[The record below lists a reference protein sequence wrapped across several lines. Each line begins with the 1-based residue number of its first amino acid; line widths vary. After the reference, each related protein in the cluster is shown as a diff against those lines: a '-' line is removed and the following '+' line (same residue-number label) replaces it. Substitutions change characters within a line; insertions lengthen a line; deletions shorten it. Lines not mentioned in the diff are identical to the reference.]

1 MTISTETHRQLT
13 QWRHHLHANPEL
25 GFEEQATSD
34 FVAARLAEMGL
45 EVTRGI
51 GGTGLVGTL
60 RSGSGNRAIGLRA
73 DMDALAIR
81 EVEGRDHGSRNPGKM
96 HACGH
101 DGHTTMLLGAAQHLA
116 AQPHF
121 SGTVHFIFQPAEEHG
136 RGALRM
142 IEDGLFERFPVEEVY
157 GIHNMPGIPVGH
169 FATRSGPF
177 MGAEDNFEIVVTGKG
192 VHAARPHSGVDPIV
206 AASAIVMGLQ
216 TIVSRRIDPTKP
228 CVVSVTEF
236 ITNGTRNVIPS
247 EVRIKG
253 DCRSFLPEVSA
264 SIELEMRRL
273 VESIAAGYAAS
284 ATVDYTREFVPTINA
299 PETTEAAVRVA
310 RSILGS
316 DAVDADCALRMG
328 SEDFAHMLARVPGT
342 FVNLGNGAAGTAGAI
357 PLHNPGYDFNDEIIP
372 LGVAYYTALVAD
384 RLPPEA

>member
-1 MTISTETHRQLT
+1 MTINASTHLQLT

-34 FVAARLAEMGL
+34 FVAAHLSEMGL

-60 RSGSGNRAIGLRA
+60 RAGRGNRTIGLRA
-73 DMDALAIR
+73 DMDALAIQ
-81 EVEGRDHGSRNPGKM
+81 EVEGRDHGSRSPGKM

-116 AQPHF
+116 VHPHF

-142 IEDGLFERFPVEEVY
+142 IEDGLFERFPVEEIY

-169 FATRSGPF
+169 FATRTGPF

-206 AASAIVMGLQ
+206 TASAIVMGLQ

-264 SIELEMRRL
+264 SIETEMRRL
-273 VESIAAGYAAS
+273 VEAIAAGYAAS
-284 ATVDYTREFVPTINA
+284 ATVHYSREFVPTINA

-310 RSILGS
+310 RDILGP
-316 DAVDADCALRMG
+316 DAVDDDCALRMG

-342 FVNLGNGAAGTAGAI
+342 FVNLGNGAAGTAGAT

-372 LGVAYYTALVAD
+372 LGVAYYVALVAD

>member
-1 MTISTETHRQLT
+1 MKLSASTHEQLT
-13 QWRHHLHANPEL
+13 QWRRHLHAHPEL
-25 GFEEQATSD
+25 GFEERTTSD
-34 FVAARLAEMGL
+34 FVAERLTEMGIA
-45 EVTRGI
+45 VTRNI

-60 RSGSGNRAIGLRA
+60 SAGTGNRSIGLRA
-73 DMDALAIR
+73 DMDALAIQ
-81 EVEGRDHGSRNPGKM
+81 EIPGRDHGSQNPGKM

-101 DGHTTMLLGAAQHLA
+101 DGHTTMLLGAAQHLVA
-116 AQPHF
+116 HPEF

-136 RGALRM
+136 RGALSM
-142 IEDGLFERFPVEEVY
+142 IEDGLFERFPMEEIY
-157 GIHNMPGIPVGH
+157 GIHNMPGIPVGQ
-169 FATRSGPF
+169 FATRPGPF

-216 TIVSRRIDPTKP
+216 TIVSRRIDPTRP

-236 ITNGTRNVIPS
+236 IINGTRNVIPS

-264 SIELEMRRL
+264 AIETEMRRL
-273 VESIAAGYAAS
+273 ADSIAAGYAAS
-284 ATVDYTREFVPTINA
+284 ATVAYSREFVPTINA
-299 PETTEAAVRVA
+299 AETTEASVRVA
-310 RSILGS
+310 RRVLGE
-316 DAVDADCALRMG
+316 DAVDADCPLRMG

-342 FVNLGNGAAGTAGAI
+342 FVNLGNGAPGTPGAT

-384 RLPPEA
+384 RLPRGA

>member
-1 MTISTETHRQLT
+1 MTISTSTHLQLT

-60 RSGSGNRAIGLRA
+60 RAGSGNRAIGLRA
-73 DMDALAIR
+73 DMDALAIQ
-81 EVEGRDHGSRNPGKM
+81 EVEGRDHGSRSPGKM

-116 AQPHF
+116 AHPHF

-142 IEDGLFERFPVEEVY
+142 IEDGLFDQFPVEEIY

-169 FATRSGPF
+169 LATRTGPF

-206 AASAIVMGLQ
+206 TASAIVMGLQ

-228 CVVSVTEF
+228 CVVSVTE
-236 ITNGTRNVIPS
+236 ILTNGTRNVIPS

-264 SIELEMRRL
+264 SIETEMRRL
-273 VESIAAGYAAS
+273 VEAIATGYSAS
-284 ATVDYTREFVPTINA
+284 ATVSYTREFVPTINA

-310 RSILGS
+310 RIILGP
-316 DAVDADCALRMG
+316 DAVDDDCSLRMG
-328 SEDFAHMLARVPGT
+328 SEDFAHMLDRVPGT
-342 FVNLGNGAAGTAGAI
+342 FVNLGNGAAGTDGAT

-372 LGVAYYTALVAD
+372 LGVAYYAALVAD

>member
-1 MTISTETHRQLT
+1 MTISPSTHAQLT
-13 QWRHHLHANPEL
+13 QWRRHLHSHPEL
-25 GFEEQATSD
+25 GFEETATSD
-34 FVAARLAEMGL
+34 FVAERLAEMGI
-45 EVTRGI
+45 EITRGI
-51 GGTGLVGTL
+51 GRTGVVGTL
-60 RSGSGNRAIGLRA
+60 RAGTGNRSIGLRA
-73 DMDALAIR
+73 DMDALAIQ
-81 EVEGRDHGSRNPGKM
+81 EVDGRDHGSQIRGKM

-116 AQPHF
+116 ANPDF

-136 RGALRM
+136 RGALSM
-142 IEDGLFERFPVEEVY
+142 IEDGLFERFPVEEIY

-169 FATRSGPF
+169 FATRPGPF

-206 AASAIVMGLQ
+206 TASAIVMGLQ

-264 SIELEMRRL
+264 AIETEMRRL

-284 ATVDYTREFVPTINA
+284 ATVSYSREFVPTINA
-299 PETTEAAVRVA
+299 VETTEAAIRVA
-310 RSILGS
+310 RMVLGA
-316 DAVDADCALRMG
+316 DAVDAECPLRMG

-342 FVNLGNGAAGTAGAI
+342 FVNLGNGVAGTPGAT

-372 LGVAYYTALVAD
+372 LGVAYYAALVAD
-384 RLPPEA
+384 RLPPGA

>member
-1 MTISTETHRQLT
+1 MTISPSTHAHLT
-13 QWRHHLHANPEL
+13 QWRRHLHSHPEL
-25 GFEEQATSD
+25 GFEETATSD
-34 FVAARLAEMGL
+34 FVAERLAEMGI
-45 EVTRGI
+45 EITRGI
-51 GGTGLVGTL
+51 GRTGVVGTL
-60 RSGSGNRAIGLRA
+60 RAGTGNRSIGLRA
-73 DMDALAIR
+73 DMDALAIQ
-81 EVEGRDHGSRNPGKM
+81 EVDGRDHGSQIRGKM

-116 AQPHF
+116 ANPDF

-136 RGALRM
+136 RGALSM
-142 IEDGLFERFPVEEVY
+142 IEDGLFERFPVEEIY

-169 FATRSGPF
+169 FATRPGPF

-206 AASAIVMGLQ
+206 TASAIVMGLQ

-264 SIELEMRRL
+264 AIETEMRRL

-284 ATVDYTREFVPTINA
+284 ATVSYSREFVPTINA
-299 PETTEAAVRVA
+299 VETTEAAIRVA
-310 RSILGS
+310 RMVLGA
-316 DAVDADCALRMG
+316 DAVDAECPLRMG

-342 FVNLGNGAAGTAGAI
+342 FVNLGNGVAGTPGAT

-372 LGVAYYTALVAD
+372 LGVAYYAALVAD
-384 RLPPEA
+384 RLPPGA

>member
-1 MTISTETHRQLT
+1 MTLSASTHEQLT
-13 QWRHHLHANPEL
+13 QWRRHLHAHPEL

-34 FVAARLAEMGL
+34 FVAARLAEMGIA
-45 EVTRGI
+45 VTRGL

-60 RSGSGNRAIGLRA
+60 RAGTGNRSIGLRA
-73 DMDALAIR
+73 DMDALAIH
-81 EVEGRDHGSRNPGKM
+81 EVPGRDHGSRTPGKM

-116 AQPHF
+116 ADPAF

-136 RGALRM
+136 RGALSM
-142 IEDGLFERFPVEEVY
+142 IEDGLFERFPMDEIY

-169 FATRSGPF
+169 FATRPGPF
-177 MGAEDNFEIVVTGKG
+177 MGAEDNFEIVVNGKG

-206 AASAIVMGLQ
+206 TASAVVMGLQ

-264 SIELEMRRL
+264 AIETEMRRL
-273 VESIAAGYAAS
+273 VESIAAAYAAS
-284 ATVDYTREFVPTINA
+284 ASVSYSREFVPTINA
-299 PETTEAAVRVA
+299 ADTTEASVRVA
-310 RSILGS
+310 RKILGP
-316 DAVDADCALRMG
+316 DAVDADCPLRMG

-342 FVNLGNGAAGTAGAI
+342 FVNLGNGAAGTAGAT
-357 PLHNPGYDFNDEIIP
+357 PLHNPAYDFNDEIIP
-372 LGVAYYTALVAD
+372 LGVAYYAALVAD
-384 RLPPEA
+384 RLPQGS